1 MEAVSRALPTSHR
14 GRGTWGQLGDG
25 QSSRLGQRTWHQ
37 AEPMWG
43 FGDSKVSPA
52 EARMNLR
59 FPALYLISRML
70 SSGH

>member
-37 AEPMWG
+37 AKPMRG

-52 EARMNLR
+52 EAEMNLR
-59 FPALYLISRML
+59 FPASYFVSQML
-70 SSGH
+70 SSGY